1 MNNLGKFV
9 RLKRQIKGYSQEN
22 LAKAIGKSQYWVSK
36 FENGQKIAD
45 DSTLLK
51 ICKFLCIDKFDLVNY
66 DQTSFIN
73 NNEEEI
79 ILNFVKLF
87 QDISEELDKLNV
99 LKNQIQEKFFKSW
112 MHYSQLDNS
121 AA

>member
-99 LKNQIQEKFFKSW
+99 LKNQIQEKFFKS
-112 MHYSQLDNS
+112 
-121 AA
+121 